1 MLNAN
6 KVMLLRVVAYLISTF
21 FIYKQI
27 DESEELNTET
37 GVMLL
42 LFSSVVLAVVFITV
56 LKDDKSAQAASLE
69 IPLI

>member
-37 GVMLL
+37 GVILL
-42 LFSSVVLAVVFITV
+42 LFSSVVLAVVFVTV
-56 LKDDKSAQAASLE
+56 LKEDKSLQTSSAE
-69 IPLI
+69 ITLI

>member
-69 IPLI
+69 ISLI

>member
-6 KVMLLRVVAYLISTF
+6 TVMLLRVVAYLISTL

-27 DESEELNTET
+27 DESAELNTET
-37 GVMLL
+37 GVILL
-42 LFSSVVLAVVFITV
+42 LFSSVVLAVVFITL
-56 LKDDKSAQAASLE
+56 LKDDKSIQTATVE